1 MKNSRR
7 NNLLAALLVCLAPAA
22 ASAAEGY
29 LTPSTNN
36 GSGNMPSGYSTLY
49 FELSDTDWVPKLALP
64 KQPKQGD
71 MVILSSLS
79 SKYAT
84 LSSARTAFAA
94 QSYIPVENLSNIVL
108 RWSDS
113 HQRWDVNNGESSRV
127 VYGQRKDT
135 LEVPMS
141 DHLVTQVGLYDTT
154 KWANQ
159 VKLPAWAPQG
169 AVLVV
174 ANSTSNDVQVGGDAV
189 ANGATSTC
197 ESRQNCSFVFGAD
210 GKWDVREGNV
220 RVKPAAQLQAPVA
233 RWNHVLLGNPAVDV
247 DMQPTMRLPA
257 EGNEGDVFQI
267 ANVYGAKFTEVLP
280 DNTNMAGGT
289 YVPKGIPLVL
299 RYDAAQRRWMQQ
311 PIR

>member
-1 MKNSRR
+1 MKNSHR
-7 NNLLAALLVCLAPAA
+7 NTLLAALLACLAPAA

-64 KQPKQGD
+64 ANPRQGD
-71 MVILSSLS
+71 TVILSSLS
-79 SKYAT
+79 SKYVT
-84 LSSARTAFAA
+84 LSAAKTVFAA
-94 QSYIPVENLSNIVL
+94 QTYIPVENLSNIVL
-108 RWSDS
+108 RWSDTYK
-113 HQRWDVNNGESSRV
+113 RWDVHNGESSRV

-141 DHLVTQVGLYDTT
+141 DHPVTQVSLYDTT

-174 ANSTSNDVQVGGDAV
+174 ANSSSNDVQVRGDAV
-189 ANGATSTC
+189 ANGATSAC
-197 ESRQNCSFVFGAD
+197 EARQNCSFVFGAD

-220 RVKPAAQLQAPVA
+220 RVKPAAQLPAPSA
-233 RWNHVLLGNPAVDV
+233 RWNHVFLGNPAEDI

-257 EGNEGDVFQI
+257 EGKEGDIYQI
-267 ANVYGAKFTEVLP
+267 ANLYDAKFTKVLP
-280 DNTNMAGGT
+280 DNTSMTGGT
-289 YVPKGIPLVL
+289 YVPKGYRLVL